1 MPKRRRSAHST
12 SPRRRRSSPPHRAAH
27 ASPWLPIDRMKR
39 TGGYR
44 ARSRVRILVLAQH
57 RASAGG
63 SSLPEIRQKR
73 CLATPHPAPCPLSP
87 PPPLSCDVVV
97 RRGVGRRRA
106 WWPRSL
112 HTAEATGSK
121 PVTPTHH
128 QRRSHR
134 LSLRPIAARGPV
146 RTRRGRAG
154 AAAPSLR
161 RSTDHAFLN
170 CQPVV
175 YTRRRSLGA
184 GPFHLSW
191 RCLRHRHLRCPSR
204 EGQAP
209 YGPRSVTLCRKT
221 VSTGFSPLT
230 GPEAMPHPA
239 RTISSPLHQKEC
251 HPCDINP
258 S

>member
-73 CLATPHPAPCPLSP
+73 CLATPHTAPCPLSP

-121 PVTPTHH
+121 PVTPTRVKQQLRAPTARQAASAHF
-128 QRRSHR
+128 
-134 LSLRPIAARGPV
+134 LS
-146 RTRRGRAG
+146 
-154 AAAPSLR
+154 
-161 RSTDHAFLN
+161 
-170 CQPVV
+170 Q
-175 YTRRRSLGA
+175 
-184 GPFHLSW
+184 
-191 RCLRHRHLRCPSR
+191 
-204 EGQAP
+204 
-209 YGPRSVTLCRKT
+209 
-221 VSTGFSPLT
+221 
-230 GPEAMPHPA
+230 
-239 RTISSPLHQKEC
+239 
-251 HPCDINP
+251 
-258 S
+258 